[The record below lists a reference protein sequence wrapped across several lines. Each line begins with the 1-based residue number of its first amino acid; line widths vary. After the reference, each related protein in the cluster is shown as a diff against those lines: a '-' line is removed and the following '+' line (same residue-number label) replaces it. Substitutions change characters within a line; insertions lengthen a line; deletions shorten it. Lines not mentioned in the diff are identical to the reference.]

1 MNEALTR
8 LVNLLRTQ
16 EAERLRGRKLV
27 VFAPVLASAT
37 PRVEHYRTLG
47 VTEQLIVT
55 FGDGT
60 GLLPSGDDLT
70 VVRATYEAPV
80 LSVMDELAGWRHVLN
95 NPPTHVLAAVDSF
108 DPEGTALVLNATPT
122 ASDAKVFGRDV
133 IGGRSLA
140 DESLEDKTLCGA
152 IFEAA
157 GLRTPPEEV
166 VSADSKS
173 LRDSVLRLDRGA
185 GVVISADASQ
195 GMNGGAA
202 KVWWVRPGTDPS
214 TVFREVAA
222 AGERARVMPF
232 LEGQPCSIHGIV
244 TDRGVL
250 VLRPVELCM
259 LRPAGGH
266 RFVQAGISTWWDPTS
281 AQRDEMRTAARRVG
295 EALAGEHRYRG
306 AFGIDGILTADGFR
320 PHELNPR
327 FSGGI
332 NTINKGTA
340 DVPLNLLDQTVRSG
354 ANLDVELD
362 AVETELLDAADAN
375 RAGSAYLATDAVTP
389 QATTAMFVCGTP
401 DDLRPCDDDATAV
414 GTLELGPAAMGA
426 LVRFTPIDFAHG
438 ERMTPWAA
446 AALDLADRLWHTGFG
461 PMEQPRE
468 VR

>member
-1 MNEALTR
+1 MNDALTR
-8 LVNLLRTQ
+8 LVDLLRTQ
-16 EAERLRGRKLV
+16 EAGRLHGRKV
-27 VFAPVLASAT
+27 IIFAPVLAST
-37 PRVEHYRTLG
+37 TSRVEHYRTVG
-47 VTEQLIVT
+47 VTKQLIVT

-60 GLLPSGDDLT
+60 GALPSGNDLT
-70 VVRATYEAPV
+70 VVRTAYEAPV
-80 LSVMDELAGWRHVLN
+80 QSVMDELAGWRHVLN
-95 NPPTHVLAAVDSF
+95 TPPAQVLAAVDTF

-140 DESLEDKTLCGA
+140 DEALEDKTLCGS
-152 IFEAA
+152 IFRAA
-157 GLRTPPEEV
+157 ALQTAPEEIV
-166 VSADSKS
+166 TADPKS
-173 LRDSVLRLDRGA
+173 LRDSVIRLDQGA

-195 GMNGGAA
+195 GMNGGAT

-214 TVFREVAA
+214 GVFGEVTA

-259 LRPAGGH
+259 LRPTGGS
-266 RFVQAGISTWWDPTS
+266 RFVQAGVSTWWDPT
-281 AQRDEMRTAARRVG
+281 ATQREEMRNAARRVG
-295 EALAGEHRYRG
+295 KVLGREYGYRG

-332 NTINKGTA
+332 NTINKGVA
-340 DVPLNLLDQTVRSG
+340 EVPLNLLDQTVRSH
-354 ANLDVELD
+354 ANLAVDLE
-362 AVETELLDAADAN
+362 AVEAGLLEAADTN
-375 RAGSAYLATDAVTP
+375 RAGSAYLPTDAVSP
-389 QATTAMFVCGTP
+389 QATVAVFVSGSADELVVT
-401 DDLRPCDDDATAV
+401 DDEKCAV
-414 GTLELGPAAMGA
+414 GTLELGPAAMGG
-426 LVRFTPIDFAHG
+426 LVRFSPIDFAHG